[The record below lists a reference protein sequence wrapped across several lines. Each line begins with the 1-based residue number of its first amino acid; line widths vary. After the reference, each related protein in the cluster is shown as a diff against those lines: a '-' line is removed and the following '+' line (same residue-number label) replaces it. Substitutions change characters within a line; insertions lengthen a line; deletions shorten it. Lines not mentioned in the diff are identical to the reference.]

1 MTGKEPMLKPTAPWI
16 SKGYSSRSLQVK
28 PLLSVLMIS
37 VFVAELRGYP
47 VDTKIMGTEKKKK
60 LIRKAYIIYTRAH
73 WTRVWVRILALEQHS
88 MEEYLPEVY
97 NLHSLISLYKTQDH
111 NTKFLKTEIHIEM
124 NDSSF
129 IIEKNRYS
137 FMRLFKYF
145 LSQYRQ
151 ISI

>member
-1 MTGKEPMLKPTAPWI
+1 MTGKEPMLKPTANCI
-16 SKGYSSRSLQVK
+16 FKGYSSRSLQVK

-37 VFVAELRGYP
+37 VVTAVSSYP
-47 VDTKIMGTEKKKK
+47 VDTKIMGSEEKKSP
-60 LIRKAYIIYTRAH
+60 H
-73 WTRVWVRILALEQHS
+73 NSHWVRILALDQHR
-88 MEEYLPEVY
+88 MKECLPKVY
-97 NLHSLISLYKTQDH
+97 NLHNLIFLYKTQDH
-111 NTKFLKTEIHIEM
+111 ITKFLKTEIHIEM